1 MKLILCGTSIRNHNQ
16 KLVELNLEIM
26 KFKKTLFALIIA
38 ASFIACKKDEVAA
51 PALVKAVS
59 PVTEKTA
66 DY

>member
-1 MKLILCGTSIRNHNQ
+1 
-16 KLVELNLEIM
+16 M